1 MPQDTSEP
9 KVFFSGLGRKGSG
22 PQQVMGAVMVINKGQ
37 EEVFLEG

>member
-9 KVFFSGLGRKGSG
+9 KVSFAGLGRRGSG
-22 PQQVMGAVMVINKGQ
+22 PRQVMGAVMVIDEGQ

>member
-9 KVFFSGLGRKGSG
+9 KVFFAGLGRKGSG
-22 PQQVMGAVMVINKGQ
+22 PRQVMAEVMVIDEGQ